1 MWSLVTYSK
10 CFDYKLEKEQTII
23 NISAIL
29 LLKVRLSSI
38 LFITVSFYYECI
50 NNDYIHN
57 IIFAEPGFYIL
68 EYQHFHY
75 FFPLGPSWCL

>member
-10 CFDYKLEKEQTII
+10 CFDYKLQKEQTII

-29 LLKVRLSSI
+29 LLKVRLSLI

-50 NNDYIHN
+50 NSDCIHN
-57 IIFAEPGFYIL
+57 IIFAEPGF
-68 EYQHFHY
+68 
-75 FFPLGPSWCL
+75 